1 MTLLGLHHITLV
13 CSDAQRTVDFYTRV
27 LGQRFVKKTV
37 NFDDPGSYHLYFG
50 NETGQPG
57 SAITFFEWPGA
68 PKGHPGIGGTHHF
81 ALQVADYA
89 GLLKWKRRLTDLGF
103 SIEGPLDRR
112 YFTSIYFN
120 DPDGTI
126 LEIAT
131 RGPGWTVDEAAD
143 RLGMEFREPPPEMVI
158 HNRDEARVHPRVSIG
173 KPKDNGRRVSRNAGV
188 QAEKWPEP
196 VPDITLDMALRQGMH
211 HITAIGTDIQR
222 THAFF
227 GELLGLRRVKT
238 PALATSASA
247 GASVTSNFDDPNS
260 AHWYWGVGDGRPGT
274 LITYFEHDPAKRR
287 RAQMGAGQTHH
298 FAFAVPDEATQL
310 EWREKLIQAG
320 LRVSPVMDRIYFK
333 SIYTH
338 DPDGHIVELATAG
351 PGFPMDEDVAD
362 LGQSLKLPPW
372 LEKHRA
378 EIESALRPITAP
390 KWRAPEAV

>member
-1 MTLLGLHHITLV
+1 MTILGLHHITLV

-50 NETGQPG
+50 NETGRPG
-57 SAITFFEWPGA
+57 SAITFFEWPDA
-68 PKGHPGIGGTHHF
+68 PQGHPGIGGTHHF
-81 ALQVADYA
+81 ALQVADND
-89 GLLKWKRRLTDLGF
+89 GLLKWKRRLTDLGL
-103 SIEGPLDRR
+103 SVKGPLDRN

-131 RGPGWTVDEAAD
+131 RGPGWTVDEAAGG
-143 RLGMEFREPPPEMVI
+143 LGMEYREPPPQMVI
-158 HNRDEARVHPRVSIG
+158 NNRDEARTRSEA
-173 KPKDNGRRVSRNAGV
+173 KT
-188 QAEKWPEP
+188 WPEP
-196 VPDITLDMALRQGMH
+196 VPAITPDMALMQGMH
-211 HITAIGTDIQR
+211 HITAIGADIQR

-227 GELLGLRRVKT
+227 GELLNMRRVKM
-238 PALATSASA
+238 
-247 GASVTSNFDDPNS
+247 TSNFDDPTS

-274 LITYFEHDPAKRR
+274 LITYFERQPSKAR

-298 FAFAVPDEATQL
+298 FALAVPDEEIQL
-310 EWREKLIQAG
+310 EWREKLIKAG

-333 SIYTH
+333 SIYTS

-351 PGFPMDEDVAD
+351 PGFAVDEDVAG

-378 EIESALRPITAP
+378 EIESVLRPITVP
-390 KWRAPEAV
+390 GWRAPVAV